1 MTDSTIHLT
10 IEKGR
15 APAISV
21 RDLVGMED
29 DGRADIGI
37 DLPELHFSII
47 MPKRALKELVEK
59 AQEFLGKKEAE
70 VQNQAESEEVTGHVK

>member
-47 MPKRALKELVEK
+47 VPKRVLKELVEK
-59 AQEFLGKKEAE
+59 AQAFLDEKEAKTQDPPE
-70 VQNQAESEEVTGHVK
+70 IPLKVL